1 MLVAFRTL
9 EFLSLSVELVI
20 IKEKTPLSGLQMKP
34 TQRFQA
40 AQENSDLFLFLSNT
54 TTEQIK
60 QHFHFPREI
69 VSKQNLN
76 WNENI

>member
-1 MLVAFRTL
+1 
-9 EFLSLSVELVI
+9 
-20 IKEKTPLSGLQMKP
+20 MKP